1 MTLVITLEQSGF
13 IGKSVWT
20 YGSRS
25 HLLILLLGRRLC
37 RALFIGFLH
46 RFPWSSLRLLLCYV
60 FTSDRIAISRW
71 HISTLDSMS
80 PPRRP
85 FEASLQAYAHKV
97 PGGVLVTKLFRNR
110 CLRCAG
116 SAVFVQG
123 CVGWGYIMNKI
134 TADSTE
140 GHARKIFC
148 VADDVGTE
156 EALTNATEI
165 LSSALQTA
173 YQCAEDP
180 DSTQSPVI
188 MTLSQLIENAQALVD
203 AVLERDFPTAK

>member
-80 PPRRP
+80 PRRRP
-85 FEASLQAYAHKV
+85 FETSLQAYAHKV
-97 PGGVLVTKLFRNR
+97 PGGDSGYQAFPKQVLTLCRFGSFRAG
-110 CLRCAG
+110 LRWLG
-116 SAVFVQG
+116 LHH
-123 CVGWGYIMNKI
+123 
-134 TADSTE
+134 E
-140 GHARKIFC
+140 
-148 VADDVGTE
+148 
-156 EALTNATEI
+156 
-165 LSSALQTA
+165 
-173 YQCAEDP
+173 
-180 DSTQSPVI
+180 
-188 MTLSQLIENAQALVD
+188 
-203 AVLERDFPTAK
+203 